1 VADPAR
7 REQLVIQHFDHVT
20 IVVRDLEA
28 ARQFFGLLGFR
39 EEKSVV
45 IKGAPFSSYMGV
57 EGIEAEHVTL
67 ALAGVSPRVEVQL
80 LRYLHPE
87 PLPDPS
93 IGDLARLGFNH
104 VCFAVDDLDAEVA
117 RLEARGVRLRND
129 VMVFHD
135 RKLVFLWGP
144 EDVTV
149 ELAEWNRS
157 LG

>member
-1 VADPAR
+1 MIR
-7 REQLVIQHFDHVT
+7 NFDHVT

-28 ARQFFGLLGFR
+28 GRQFFGLLGFR

-45 IKGAPFSSYMGV
+45 IEGEPFASYMGV

-67 ALAGVSPRVEVQL
+67 ALEGAAPRLEIQL

-87 PLPDPS
+87 PLPDPAIS
-93 IGDLARLGFNH
+93 DLARLGFNH
-104 VCFAVDDLDAEVA
+104 ICFAVDDLDAEVA
-117 RLEARGVRLRND
+117 KLQARGVRLRND

-144 EDVTV
+144 EEVTV
-149 ELAEWNRS
+149 ELAEWNERKS
-157 LG
+157 